1 MAALVTLWQLRK
13 LASYSAFFPVCLVE
27 ERNDFYLQELHSSNS
42 RFVIH
47 GYGCTDSEPGY
58 SNTRVRREKRW
69 STAGICRPRTGSG
82 TQNPSGNASLP
93 SSLHCSMTR
102 LPPSRQYTRAEESEC
117 KTACP
122 ADPAWLLPGHTAL
135 CSGFPRSRPARHLS
149 AVHIAW
155 WVTLMKRAPPRY

>member
-1 MAALVTLWQLRK
+1 MAALVTLWQVRK

-47 GYGCTDSEPGY
+47 RYGCTDSEPGY

-102 LPPSRQYTRAEESEC
+102 LPPSRQYTRAEESDA
-117 KTACP
+117 KQRARLT
-122 ADPAWLLPGHTAL
+122 LLGYCQVTLLYAV
-135 CSGFPRSRPARHLS
+135 GFHVRVRRVISRPS
-149 AVHIAW
+149 
-155 WVTLMKRAPPRY
+155 TSPGGSP